1 MDVFNSHYAVPFQ
14 MGTREAAAVL
24 RKAVAPGG
32 VMLMNVI
39 SAVEGPDGQLFQSIF
54 NALEQSFA
62 EVRVY
67 CAGGEAPD
75 RLQNLMVAAFAE
87 RREDAVTAAKADA
100 EAVGSVANGTGAA
113 TADKSPG
120 AVELSTMLASRYTGQ
135 LTFATPALTDDF
147 APVERYTLV
156 LLRQ

>member
-1 MDVFNSHYAVPFQ
+1 
-14 MGTREAAAVL
+14 
-24 RKAVAPGG
+24 
-32 VMLMNVI
+32 MNVI

-54 NALEQSFA
+54 NALEPSFA

-67 CAGGEAPD
+67 LAGGEAPD

-87 RREDAVTAAKADA
+87 RREDSAFVANADA
-100 EAVGSVANGTGAA
+100 GVVGSVANGTGAA
-113 TADKSPG
+113 TAGRSPG
-120 AVELSTMLASRYTGQ
+120 AVELSNMLASRYTGP

>member
-1 MDVFNSHYAVPFQ
+1 
-14 MGTREAAAVL
+14 MGPRVAAAAL
-24 RKAVAPGG
+24 RRAVAPGG

-54 NALEQSFA
+54 KALEQSFA

-75 RLQNLMVAAFAE
+75 RLQNLMVAAFPE
-87 RREDAVTAAKADA
+87 RRDAVEANPEARA
-100 EAVGSVANGTGAA
+100 EAVVVAGSGAA
-113 TADKSPG
+113 EKAPG
-120 AVELSTMLASRYTGQ
+120 AVDLSTMLASRYTGPCS
-135 LTFATPALTDDF
+135 FATPALTDDF